1 MINTIKLIIKS
12 IMVVLLTVGS
22 FVMLLTTK
30 NTNDVGV
37 NFIMLLTS
45 VGSIILAIII
55 ASRLKEK
62 SINDL

>member
-1 MINTIKLIIKS
+1 MNTIKLIIKS

-45 VGSIILAIII
+45 VGSFVLAILI

>member
-1 MINTIKLIIKS
+1 
-12 IMVVLLTVGS
+12 MVVVLTVGS
-22 FVMLLTTK
+22 FFMMLTTK

-37 NFIMLLTS
+37 NLIMLLTS
-45 VGSIILAIII
+45 VGSFVLAILI

>member
-1 MINTIKLIIKS
+1 MNTIKLIIKS
-12 IMVVLLTVGS
+12 IMVVVLTVGS
-22 FVMLLTTK
+22 FFMMLTTK

-37 NFIMLLTS
+37 NLIMLLTS
-45 VGSIILAIII
+45 VGSFVLAILI